1 MKSLKENGTCLVL
14 QALSGLPP
22 KQYNG
27 TLEPYVALNIVKQSW
42 SHRKRQKLH
51 SFRTR
56 SIRHTASPI
65 YKEAFAIANVKPQEA
80 KVNYYLSYDILYI

>member
-1 MKSLKENGTCLVL
+1 MKPIFCVS

-27 TLEPYVALNIVKQSW
+27 TLEPYVALNIIKQSW

-56 SIRHTASPI
+56 SIRHTANPI
-65 YKEAFAIANVKPQEA
+65 YKETFAIANIKPQEA
-80 KVNYYLSYDILYI
+80 KVDNSNKNSQKFRKSYIF

>member
-1 MKSLKENGTCLVL
+1 MKRIIYYVL

-27 TLEPYVALNIVKQSW
+27 TLEPYVALNIMKQSW

-56 SIRHTASPI
+56 SIRHTANPI
-65 YKEAFAIANVKPQEA
+65 YKETFAIANVKSQEA
-80 KVNYYLSYDILYI
+80 RVSNLLYDIL

>member
-1 MKSLKENGTCLVL
+1 MKSFKENGTYPVL

-80 KVNYYLSYDILYI
+80 KVNYYLLYDILYI